1 MRVYFESH
9 VGIGADMNIR
19 PRAIS
24 VARESDALPEEI
36 RDHILRI
43 SGDEDTLLSIVLSTA
58 ELDALA
64 DGIDACRKH
73 VKEAEP

>member
-1 MRVYFESH
+1 MRVYFESNI
-9 VGIGADMNIR
+9 GIGASMNLR
-19 PRAIS
+19 PQTFE
-24 VARESDALPEEI
+24 VARESEALPEEI

-43 SGDEDTLLSIVLSTA
+43 RGEDGKLIAIVLSTA

-73 VKEAEP
+73 IKGGIA

>member
-9 VGIGADMNIR
+9 VGIGASMNLR

-73 VKEAEP
+73 IKEAEP